1 MGFAEFLLI
10 MTEDDAATNS
20 KQTEAEKL
28 TRLLE
33 LELAQKRVAWKE
45 AGARRRNA
53 RTMSFA
59 FLFLIIL
66 GCLFGL
72 FFAFSTVN
80 DQRPRAQSSPAPAM
94 RR

>member
-1 MGFAEFLLI
+1 MPE
-10 MTEDDAATNS
+10 DAAPSNS
-20 KQTEAEKL
+20 NQTDAEKL
-28 TRLLE
+28 TRFLE

-45 AGARRRNA
+45 ASSRRRNA

-72 FFAFSTVN
+72 FFAFSIVHE
-80 DQRPRAQSSPAPAM
+80 QRQSEQSSPPPTVAK
-94 RR
+94 